1 MWINVETYD
10 VLQTVVLTPL
20 LTRQSLKKK
29 QKGGIFHEL
38 WVREV
43 NREVRG
49 IANIRLANCAK
60 TKMFLVSM
68 EDSDMIQ
75 DEARSCFLYFSMA
88 GS

>member
-29 QKGGIFHEL
+29 QKGGIFHGL

-43 NREVRG
+43 LFLIEKLEALQISG
-49 IANIRLANCAK
+49 WLIAPK
-60 TKMFLVSM
+60 PK
-68 EDSDMIQ
+68 
-75 DEARSCFLYFSMA
+75 CF
-88 GS
+88 

>member
-1 MWINVETYD
+1 MGQRSIV
-10 VLQTVVLTPL
+10 
-20 LTRQSLKKK
+20 
-29 QKGGIFHEL
+29 F
-38 WVREV
+38 
-43 NREVRG
+43 NREVSG